1 VPYDHIPQV
10 MSTYDLAVLPIDF
23 DRRGLRFAKYSIS
36 TKTSEYLIS
45 GVPVLLLAP
54 EETALSFYASKT
66 ESMFVL
72 NDPEIR
78 SIESAILQL
87 TGDISLREH
96 LAERAFSVAK
106 EDSDGIKVR
115 ESFKAALISAM
126 TL

>member
-1 VPYDHIPQV
+1 
-10 MSTYDLAVLPIDF
+10 
-23 DRRGLRFAKYSIS
+23 
-36 TKTSEYLIS
+36 
-45 GVPVLLLAP
+45 
-54 EETALSFYASKT
+54 
-66 ESMFVL
+66 MFVL